1 MYRERSRQMEQANMQ
16 NETKAAP
23 RPDTLNEQVGVL
35 VRREIEARIL
45 GPVIEAFADAFGRDR
60 VLEIVRTTIVEIAHS
75 QGRTMRLAGEGN
87 DLEAFAGT
95 MEAWKRGGALE
106 TDTLVGTGEAFD
118 FNVTRCRYAEM
129 YRAIGMEELGS
140 ILSCARDYALI
151 EGFNEDVDL
160 TRTQTIMEGA
170 THCDFRY
177 RLRAPVDLEA

>member
-1 MYRERSRQMEQANMQ
+1 MQ
-16 NETKAAP
+16 DESKAAL

-45 GPVIEAFADAFGRDR
+45 GPMIDAFADAFGRER
-60 VLEIVRTTIVEIAHS
+60 VLELVRSTIVEIARN
-75 QGRTMRLAGEGN
+75 QGRAMQMADDGN

-106 TDTLVGTGEAFD
+106 TDTLTSTGDVFD

-129 YRAIGMEELGS
+129 YREIGMEELGS

-151 EGFNEDVDL
+151 EGYNDSVDL
-160 TRTQTIMEGA
+160 TRTRTIMEGA
-170 THCDFRY
+170 SHCDFRY

>member
-1 MYRERSRQMEQANMQ
+1 MQ
-16 NETKAAP
+16 NESKAVL

-45 GPVIEAFADAFGRDR
+45 GPMIDAFADAFGRER
-60 VLEIVRTTIVEIAHS
+60 VLELVRSTIVEIARS
-75 QGRTMRLAGEGN
+75 QGRAMRMSGKGN
-87 DLEAFAGT
+87 TLEDFAGT

-106 TDTLVGTGEAFD
+106 TNILASSGDSFD

-129 YRAIGMEELGS
+129 YREIGMEELGS

-151 EGFNEDVDL
+151 EGYNDSVDL
-160 TRTQTIMEGA
+160 TRTRTIMEGA
-170 THCDFRY
+170 SHCDFRY

>member
-1 MYRERSRQMEQANMQ
+1 MEQADMQ
-16 NETKAAP
+16 DQTKAVP

-45 GPVIEAFADAFGRDR
+45 GPMIDAFAEAFGRDR
-60 VLEIVRTTIVEIAHS
+60 VLEIVRSTIVEIARS
-75 QGRTMRLAGEGN
+75 QGRAMRLSGEGN
-87 DLEAFAGT
+87 DLDDFAGT

-106 TDTLVGTGEAFD
+106 TDVLASSGDSFD

-129 YRAIGMEELGS
+129 YREIGMEELGS

-151 EGFNEDVDL
+151 EGYNASVDL
-160 TRTQTIMEGA
+160 TRTRTIMEGA

-177 RLRAPVDLEA
+177 RMHAPVDLEP

>member
-1 MYRERSRQMEQANMQ
+1 MQ
-16 NETKAAP
+16 GNGKSAP
-23 RPDTLNEQVGVL
+23 KPDTLNEQVGVL

-45 GPVIEAFADAFGRDR
+45 GPMIDAFADAFGRER
-60 VLEIVRTTIVEIAHS
+60 VLELVRSTIVEIARN
-75 QGRTMRLAGEGN
+75 QGRAMQMADDGN

-106 TDTLVGTGEAFD
+106 TDTLTSTGDVFD

-129 YRAIGMEELGS
+129 YREIGMEELGS

-151 EGFNEDVDL
+151 EGYNDSVDL
-160 TRTQTIMEGA
+160 TRTRTIMEGA
-170 THCDFRY
+170 SHCDFRY

>member
-1 MYRERSRQMEQANMQ
+1 MQA
-16 NETKAAP
+16 ESKSALK
-23 RPDTLNEQVGVL
+23 PDTLNEQVGVL

-45 GPVIEAFADAFGRDR
+45 GPMIDAFADAFGRER
-60 VLEIVRTTIVEIAHS
+60 VLEVVRATIVGIARS
-75 QGRTMRLAGEGN
+75 QGHAMCMAGEGN

-95 MEAWKRGGALE
+95 MEAWTRGGALE
-106 TDTLVGTGEAFD
+106 TDALDSTGEVFD

-129 YRAIGMEELGS
+129 YRELGMEELGS

-151 EGFNEDVDL
+151 EGYNDAVDL

-177 RLRAPVDLEA
+177 RLRAPVDLDA

>member
-1 MYRERSRQMEQANMQ
+1 MQDER
-16 NETKAAP
+16 KAVL

-45 GPVIEAFADAFGRDR
+45 GPMIDAFADAFGRER
-60 VLEIVRTTIVEIAHS
+60 VLELVRSTIVEIARN
-75 QGRTMRLAGEGN
+75 QGRAMQMADDGN

-106 TDTLVGTGEAFD
+106 TDTLTSTGDVFD

-129 YRAIGMEELGS
+129 YREIGMEELGS

-151 EGFNEDVDL
+151 EGFNESVDL
-160 TRTQTIMEGA
+160 ARTRTIMEGA
-170 THCDFRY
+170 SHCDFRY
-177 RLRAPVDLEA
+177 RLRAPVDLEG

>member
-1 MYRERSRQMEQANMQ
+1 MQ
-16 NETKAAP
+16 DETTVVP

-45 GPVIEAFADAFGRDR
+45 GPMIDAFADAFGRER
-60 VLEIVRTTIVEIAHS
+60 VLEIVRSTIVEIARS
-75 QGRTMRLAGEGN
+75 QGRTI
-87 DLEAFAGT
+87 AGT

-106 TDTLVGTGEAFD
+106 TDTLVDTGDAFD
-118 FNVTRCRYAEM
+118 FDVTRCRYAEM

-151 EGFNEDVDL
+151 EGFNESVDL

-177 RLRAPVDLEA
+177 RQRAPVDLEQT

>member
-1 MYRERSRQMEQANMQ
+1 MQ
-16 NETKAAP
+16 DESKVVL

-45 GPVIEAFADAFGRDR
+45 GPMIDAFADAFGRER
-60 VLEIVRTTIVEIAHS
+60 VLELVRSTIVEIARS
-75 QGRTMRLAGEGN
+75 QGRAMRMSGKGN

-106 TDTLVGTGEAFD
+106 TDTLADTGDAFD
-118 FNVTRCRYAEM
+118 FNVTRCCYAEM

-151 EGFNEDVDL
+151 EGFNESVDL

-170 THCDFRY
+170 AHCDFRY
-177 RLRAPVDLEA
+177 RLRAPVDLEQT

>member
-1 MYRERSRQMEQANMQ
+1 MQ
-16 NETKAAP
+16 DGSKAAL

-45 GPVIEAFADAFGRDR
+45 GPMIDAFADAFGRER
-60 VLEIVRTTIVEIAHS
+60 VLELVRSTIVEIARS
-75 QGRTMRLAGEGN
+75 QGRAMRMSGTGN
-87 DLEAFAGT
+87 DLEDFAGT

-106 TDTLVGTGEAFD
+106 INILANSGDSFD

-129 YRAIGMEELGS
+129 YREIGMEELGS

-151 EGFNEDVDL
+151 EGYNDSVDL
-160 TRTQTIMEGA
+160 TRTRTIMEGA
-170 THCDFRY
+170 SHCDFRY